1 MAIKVNDSQADEEW
15 AIFARRFGD
24 EGFCSDE
31 QHYLDELQGDKY
43 TFRLKWRPGATAL
56 RVTESS
62 KVHTKLGQASG
73 PDVVWA
79 PNQGVLVSF
88 TMPVPQSG
96 EGELVDCDLHLA
108 WIMGR
113 AVRPPIP
120 VPIGPRP
127 VVSAGAV
134 LSVPQQGRE
143 ESEVAFEKLLSSM
156 TPAQRKLYDAKILP
170 TTVSRDTAVLRPVGP
185 ARQVASLPPPS
196 GNLRVARPRVRDVPD
211 PEKKAKE
218 QQRIDGLHAAFGNNI
233 PGFKRPLPSGG
244 LP

>member
-1 MAIKVNDSQADEEW
+1 DSRGDEEW

-56 RVTESS
+56 MVSPSS

-73 PDVVWA
+73 PEVVWA
-79 PNQGVLVSF
+79 ANQGVLVSF

-108 WIMGR
+108 WTMGR

-120 VPIGPRP
+120 VPFGPRP
-127 VVSAGAV
+127 VARPGAA

-156 TPAQRKLYDAKILP
+156 SPAQRKLYDAKISP
-170 TTVSRDTAVLRPVGP
+170 RTISREHATLRPVGP
-185 ARQVASLPPPS
+185 ARQVAS
-196 GNLRVARPRVRDVPD
+196 
-211 PEKKAKE
+211 
-218 QQRIDGLHAAFGNNI
+218 
-233 PGFKRPLPSGG
+233 
-244 LP
+244 